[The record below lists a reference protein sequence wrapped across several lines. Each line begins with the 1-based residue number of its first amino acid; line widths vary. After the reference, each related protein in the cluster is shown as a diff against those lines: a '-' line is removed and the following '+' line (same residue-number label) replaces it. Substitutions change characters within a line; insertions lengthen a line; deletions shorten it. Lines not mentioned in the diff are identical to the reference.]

1 MAMAKLNE
9 SMVTKDK
16 QQDKAAIRNE
26 ALKDATLYF
35 LVVLGSY
42 LDDLV
47 RDGRLTSDV
56 RRDIYMTLKDYA
68 IQGGYLTECASL

>member
-1 MAMAKLNE
+1 LN
-9 SMVTKDK
+9 S
-16 QQDKAAIRNE
+16 QSKAGIREE

-47 RDGRLTSDV
+47 RDGRLASDV
-56 RRDIYMTLKDYA
+56 RRDIYMTLKGYA
-68 IQGGYLTECASL
+68 IERGYLESE